1 MAWSEDAW
9 RHVESIYSDILRLP
23 FLVEL
28 SSGELS
34 EARFRFY
41 IEQDIIYLARLAKS
55 MSTLAARLTDVECRE
70 MFELFARETM
80 AMEGAMQSDYFGDV
94 TFAEDHPTTK
104 ACGEYMAFESH
115 NAQFEDQGVALA
127 TLLPCFWIYKRVG
140 DYVVN
145 HSELTSN
152 PYKEWID
159 LYSDP
164 YFAREVEMFIGVC
177 DRYAESSSEEVRE
190 RMYGAFVR
198 SAQFEYDFWRDSY
211 NMKYNEV

>member
-1 MAWSEDAW
+1 MW
-9 RHVESIYSDILRLP
+9 RRVESIYKEILRLP

-34 EARFRFY
+34 EKRFRFY
-41 IEQDIIYLARLAKS
+41 IEQDIIYLAQLAKS
-55 MSTLAARLTDVECRE
+55 MGTLAARLTNVECRE

-94 TFAEDHPTTK
+94 VFAEDHPTTR

-127 TLLPCFWIYKRVG
+127 TMLPCFWIYKRVG
-140 DYVVN
+140 DGVVK
-145 HSELTSN
+145 SAELLSN
-152 PYKEWID
+152 PYKGWIE

-164 YFAREVEMFIGVC
+164 YFAKEVNMFIEVC
-177 DRYAESSSEEVRE
+177 DRYAESSSEEIRK
-190 RMYGAFVR
+190 RMCEAFVR
-198 SAQFEYDFWRDSY
+198 SAQFECDFWRDSY
-211 NMKYNEV
+211 NMKYNNEL